1 MALLWIVHRDLGRR
15 LALARLA
22 AEPSAVLG
30 NPSDPLFDDAGT
42 ASVVVLG
49 VGGDFEAELE
59 FAHRNAPR
67 LRDTTWILVP
77 EPSDVGEVRRLF
89 DTLPAEI
96 LSFPPEART
105 LRGLLAAARQRRRA
119 DPLSERRSRDGL
131 ASRFA
136 RWFADLELPDLLRAL
151 DPQLA
156 RVPLLVRGEPG
167 TGRGLLAR
175 YVHAFGGTT
184 GGAFLAIDCPSMTST
199 PALAAEIA
207 RGAARGRAR
216 NSLTVCL
223 EEVHRLSPALVP
235 ELRSW
240 IEIAPPKG
248 IQQTT
253 WLRWIGTSAEGVE
266 TPPATE
272 SALLDSLGGITV
284 RIPPVRERPRLVP
297 ALVHETT
304 LAWAEAHGTRA
315 RRFSEGA
322 LQALREYPWPGNLR
336 ELEAVVL
343 RTLAG
348 DSSDPIPESS
358 VRFERDA
365 VPVEWATQGATEG
378 EEKPHAEV
386 PPTAASGPPA
396 PAKEE
401 ISAPP
406 SSVPGLG
413 PEPSLTRRFLGAL
426 AHELRNPLVPIRTL
440 TELLPERFADADF
453 RSRFAER
460 VGSDVRRIEATL
472 DRLAEFAALPP
483 PVEGPVDL
491 TELLDRLLEEH
502 REEIQRRRLLVLKE
516 LDRSQPLARGDV
528 AHLDLALRA
537 LLDKTLELVPEGGD
551 LYLAS
556 KHHASGLRGKPS
568 VRVLIRYHS
577 PIQIARKGGVEG
589 TSLAE
594 KVLEIVLA
602 EALVQG
608 LGGQLTLD
616 ASGPEETVVV
626 LDLPA

>member
-1 MALLWIVHRDLGRR
+1 MALLWIVHRDPGRR

-30 NPSDPLFDDAGT
+30 DPSDRLFDGAGS
-42 ASVVVLG
+42 ASVVLLG
-49 VGGDFEAELE
+49 IGGDFEAELE
-59 FAHRNAPR
+59 FAHRHAPR
-67 LRDTTWILVP
+67 LRGTTWILVP
-77 EPSDVGEVRRLF
+77 EPSDLGEVRRLF
-89 DTLPAEI
+89 DTLPAE
-96 LSFPPEART
+96 LLAFPPESRT
-105 LRGLLAAARQRRRA
+105 LRGLLAAARLRRRA
-119 DPLSERRSRDGL
+119 DPLSERRTRDGL
-131 ASRFA
+131 AARFA

-184 GGAFLAIDCPSMTST
+184 GGALISIDCPSIAGA
-199 PALAAEIA
+199 PELASEIA
-207 RGAARGRAR
+207 RGAGRSRAR
-216 NSLTVCL
+216 SSLTVCL
-223 EEVHRLSPALVP
+223 EEVHRLPPQLFS

-240 IEIAPPKG
+240 IEIAPPQG

-253 WLRWIGTSAEGVE
+253 WLRWIGTAAEPFA
-266 TPPATE
+266 TPPEME
-272 SALLDSLGGITV
+272 SGLLDCLGGITV
-284 RIPPVRERPRLVP
+284 RIPPVRERPKLVP
-297 ALVHETT
+297 TLVHETT
-304 LAWAEAHGTRA
+304 LAWAEAHGARP

-322 LQALREYPWPGNLR
+322 IEALREYPWPGNLR

-348 DSSDPIPESS
+348 DASDPIPASS
-358 VRFERDA
+358 VRFDRDA
-365 VPVEWATQGATEG
+365 VSAGWAPEEEG
-378 EEKPHAEV
+378 EGGFAPELAHTGAPA
-386 PPTAASGPPA
+386 PTSGPAAEQARAPAAPTPA
-396 PAKEE
+396 PALD
-401 ISAPP
+401 P
-406 SSVPGLG
+406 VF
-413 PEPSLTRRFLGAL
+413 TRRFLGAL

-440 TELLPERFADADF
+440 AQLLPERFSDAEF

-460 VGSDVRRIEATL
+460 VGADVGRIEGTL

-483 PVEGPVDL
+483 AENGPVDVA
-491 TELLDRLLEEH
+491 ELLDRLLEEH

-516 LDRSQPLARGDV
+516 LDRNQPLARGDA
-528 AHLDLALRA
+528 AHLELALRA
-537 LLDKTLELVPEGGD
+537 LLDKTFELVPEGRD

-577 PIQIARKGGVEG
+577 PTQIARKGGIEG

-594 KVLEIVLA
+594 SALEIVLA
-602 EALVQG
+602 DALVRG
-608 LGGQLTLD
+608 MGGQLTLD
-616 ASGPEETVVV
+616 ASGAEETVVV

>member
-1 MALLWIVHRDLGRR
+1 MALLWIVHRDPGRR

-30 NPSDPLFDDAGT
+30 GPSDRLFDGAGS
-42 ASVVVLG
+42 ASVVLLG
-49 VGGDFEAELE
+49 IGGDFEAELE
-59 FAHRNAPR
+59 FAHRHAPR
-67 LRDTTWILVP
+67 LRGTAWILVP
-77 EPSDVGEVRRLF
+77 EPSDLGEVRRLF
-89 DTLPAEI
+89 DTLPAE
-96 LSFPPEART
+96 LLAFPPEART

-119 DPLSERRSRDGL
+119 DPLSARRTRDGL
-131 ASRFA
+131 AARFA

-184 GGAFLAIDCPSMTST
+184 GGAFLSIDCPSITST
-199 PALAAEIA
+199 PELASEIA
-207 RGAARGRAR
+207 RGAGRAR
-216 NSLTVCL
+216 ARSSLTVCL
-223 EEVHRLSPALVP
+223 EEVHRLSPQLFH

-253 WLRWIGTSAEGVE
+253 WLRWIGTAAEPFA
-266 TPPATE
+266 TPPETE
-272 SALLDSLGGITV
+272 SALFDSLGGISV
-284 RIPPVRERPRLVP
+284 RIPPVRERPKLVP
-297 ALVHETT
+297 SLVHETT
-304 LAWAEAHGTRA
+304 LAWAEAHGARA

-322 LQALREYPWPGNLR
+322 MQALREYPWPGNLR

-348 DSSDPIPESS
+348 DASDPIPASS
-358 VRFERDA
+358 VRFDRDA
-365 VPVEWATQGATEG
+365 VPAGWTADAEG
-378 EEKPHAEV
+378 EGPLREELV
-386 PPTAASGPPA
+386 RAAPPA
-396 PAKEE
+396 PAGSPAAEE
-401 ISAPP
+401 AQAPATPSPSAA
-406 SSVPGLG
+406 LDQI
-413 PEPSLTRRFLGAL
+413 LTRRFLGAL

-440 TELLPERFADADF
+440 AELLPQRFADADF

-460 VGSDVRRIEATL
+460 VGADVGRIEATL
-472 DRLAEFAALPP
+472 DRLASFAALPP
-483 PVEGPVDL
+483 PESGPVDL
-491 TELLDRLLEEH
+491 AGLLDRLLEEH

-516 LDRSQPLARGDV
+516 LDRSQPLAQGDA
-528 AHLDLALRA
+528 AHLELALRA
-537 LLDKTLELVPEGGD
+537 LLDKTLELVPQGGD

-577 PIQIARKGGVEG
+577 PTQIARKGGIEG

-594 KVLEIVLA
+594 SALEIVLA
-602 EALVQG
+602 DALVHG
-608 LGGQLTLD
+608 MGGQLTLD
-616 ASGPEETVVV
+616 ASGAEETVIV